1 MATPTLQELLEG
13 LDTAVKNNDA
23 KSAETLMS
31 AISILEKK
39 QAAVPEGGPFERPPG
54 ELQPQP
60 FMGREAREEANLN
73 RNVPP
78 ELIAEFRQAQT
89 GEAPTQTEVESFKKA
104 AGSRSTRDF
113 FNNLVSQGAI
123 DLGSSFNPE
132 QSPTLA
138 GAWEKYKQEMKPSFF
153 GAMARGAEEQVIPA
167 LGGMAGGALAGT
179 LTGALTANPFIGV
192 GGSILGGVAG
202 AKAGA
207 KLQQEIL
214 PPTEEE
220 LAQRQF
226 DEAKMFPNLGRKVGE
241 FIPSLATGK
250 PSASR
255 IAGIAG
261 VGLRTAVDAARKMA
275 IKEGAIGAGAS
286 FVSAAMDGR
295 LPTAKEIA
303 EGAIMGAITRPTDFG
318 TAMMMPRKQRTQLA
332 GRRSAEQTMQEF
344 AGGEKPAELAA
355 TAIEKGIPTSPGAT
369 FFAGEISGN
378 EGLLGLQEAL
388 ATTNAGLRSIRQQT
402 REAVASDL
410 GATLQPQGG
419 AGIEA
424 AQGVIQAQHDKLI
437 RAAEA
442 ARDSAIEKGNREA
455 VSAFNDAL
463 VESRN
468 NFNAAKQG
476 AIAADAALEA
486 SAARLKQAG
495 QQFAQAQKSRSRSD
509 QSITVEQVLL
519 RNAKEEKALH
529 DEAYAKAREETGDLV
544 VDYANTI
551 KALKEVRKKAGE
563 RGSIPEHI
571 SKMIKGLIENPD
583 KNKVN
588 RVEDIDSDYRSISG
602 ELSDTKNIAHRS
614 WLGMVK
620 NSLKA
625 DLETAG
631 NASPLFAKANKLYFE
646 YARKYFDGPAW
657 GVIYGQG
664 NKKTPPSQTID
675 AYTSDLESLIQLK
688 ESIKGDP
695 AAQQAID
702 NWFVDMFSQKVESA
716 PTVKSM
722 ENWAMKGDARDF
734 SRVFPSARA
743 AVDKAQS
750 DIRTA
755 EAGVER
761 AQQEK
766 TLARELAAEAKAE
779 LTEKKVDAKQRETVI
794 EKEKRQQAKE
804 AFRNEQE
811 RIQGMA
817 VNKIL
822 GKDAK
827 MAFTNI
833 FKSDDPVGMTSE
845 IMATLRGNKQAEEG
859 FKNALSS
866 YLNENLRS
874 NSRVETTLNKAEP
887 VKPDEFAALFGKLN
901 DFLTEGLRERAV
913 LEKVYGKDSK
923 EMKALDI
930 IRKQYELL
938 ARPTRTTQ
946 GQSQTALRT
955 AIGSNLSDINKNNS
969 LGALQRI
976 AAGLDEKVGAGARF
990 FTAVSSLL
998 RFASKGDPSKV
1009 ALNILVEAQTNPKL
1023 AAELLRGQ
1031 TPDSIKKLRPY
1042 AKFYGQKQSEK
1053 EEK

>member
-1 MATPTLQELLEG
+1 MPTYRIEINGNKVDVQANSPEELPNIYEKLKDVVPQKQPTQG
-13 LDTAVKNNDA
+13 
-23 KSAETLMS
+23 AES
-31 AISILEKK
+31 
-39 QAAVPEGGPFERPPG
+39 PFEQPPG
-54 ELQPQP
+54 ELKPQQ
-60 FMGREAREEANLN
+60 FMGRQAREEASLN
-73 RNVPP
+73 RGVPP
-78 ELIAEFRQAQT
+78 ELIAELRQAQT
-89 GEAPTQTEVESFKKA
+89 GEAPTQAEVAAFKESAKT
-104 AGSRSTRDF
+104 RSTRDY
-113 FNNLVSQGAI
+113 FNQLVSQGAI
-123 DLGSSFNPE
+123 DLNSSFDPQ

-138 GAWEKYKQEMKPSFF
+138 GAWEKYKQEMEPSFF

-167 LGGMAGGALAGT
+167 LGGMAGAFVGSPLGLAGSI
-179 LTGALTANPFIGV
+179 P
-192 GGSILGGVAG
+192 GSIAG
-202 AKAGA
+202 AVGA
-207 KLQQEIL
+207 AELQQEIF
-214 PPTEEE
+214 PPTEAE
-220 LAQRQF
+220 LAQRRF
-226 DEAKMFPNLGRKVGE
+226 DEAVTGASIGRTIGSFV
-241 FIPSLATGK
+241 PSLATGY
-250 PSASR
+250 PSPSR

-261 VGLRTAVDAARKMA
+261 RGSPAAVTAARKEA
-275 IKEGAIGAGAS
+275 LIEGAANAGAT
-286 FVSAAMDGR
+286 FAATYATQGR
-295 LPTAKEIA
+295 MPTPQEIA

-455 VSAFNDAL
+455 VSALNDAL
-463 VESRN
+463 AESRN

-702 NWFVDMFSQKVESA
+702 NWFVDMFSQKVSSA

-722 ENWAMKGDARDF
+722 EDWAMKGAARDF

-750 DIRTA
+750 DIRTS

-817 VNKIL
+817 ANKIL
-822 GKDAK
+822 GKDAQV
-827 MAFTNI
+827 AVASI
-833 FKSDDPVGMTSE
+833 FESDNAVGTTSE
-845 IMATLRGNKQAEEG
+845 IMAALRGNTQAEEG
-859 FKNALSS
+859 FKNAVSS
-866 YLNENLRS
+866 YLNEKLRS
-874 NSRVETTLNKAEP
+874 KSRVETTLNKAEP
-887 VKPDEFAALFGKLN
+887 VKQDEFAALFGKLN
-901 DFLTEGLRERAV
+901 DFLVDGSRERAV

-955 AIGSNLSDINKNNS
+955 SIGSNLSDINKNNS

>member
-1 MATPTLQELLEG
+1 MPTYRIEINGRKVDVQAGSPEE
-13 LDTAVKNNDA
+13 
-23 KSAETLMS
+23 
-31 AISILEKK
+31 IPSIYEKLK
-39 QAAVPEGGPFERPPG
+39 DVIPTKEAANIPEGGPFERPPG
-54 ELQPQP
+54 ELQPQL

-78 ELIAEFRQAQT
+78 ELIAELRQAQT

-138 GAWEKYKQEMKPSFF
+138 GAWEKYKQEMEPSML
-153 GAMARGAEEQVIPA
+153 GAAARGAAEQIAPA
-167 LGGMAGGALAGT
+167 IGGLAGGALAGT
-179 LTGALTANPFIGV
+179 LTANPIV
-192 GGSILGGVAG
+192 GIAGGVAG

-207 KLQQEIL
+207 ELQQEIF
-214 PPTEEE
+214 PPTKAE
-220 LAQRQF
+220 LAQRRF
-226 DEAKMFPNLGRKVGE
+226 DEARTGTSVARTVGS
-241 FIPSLATGK
+241 FVPSLATGI

-261 VGLRTAVDAARKMA
+261 AGSQAAVAAARSMA
-275 IKEGAIGAGAS
+275 LREGAIGAGAS
-286 FVSAAMDGR
+286 FAAAGMEGR
-295 LPTAKEIA
+295 LPTAREMA
-303 EGAIMGAITRPTDFG
+303 EGAIMGAITRPTALG
-318 TAMMMPRKQRTQLA
+318 TAMMMPRKQRTELA
-332 GRRSAEQTMQEF
+332 GRISAEQTMQEF
-344 AGGEKPAELAA
+344 AGGKAPAELAA
-355 TAIEKGIPTSPGAT
+355 TAIEQGIPTSPRAT

-388 ATTNAGLRSIRQQT
+388 MSTSSGLRNIRQQT

-410 GATLQPQGG
+410 GATLQSQGG

-455 VSAFNDAL
+455 VSALNDAL
-463 VESRN
+463 AESRN

-529 DEAYAKAREETGDLV
+529 DEAYAKARQETGDLV

-551 KALKEVRKKAGE
+551 EALKKVQKQAGE
-563 RGSIPEHI
+563 RGNIPEHI
-571 SKMIKGLIENPD
+571 SKMIEDLIENPD

-602 ELSDTKNIAHRS
+602 ELSDTKNIAYQK

-620 NSLKA
+620 DSLKA

-631 NASPLFAKANKLYFE
+631 NASPLFARANKLYFE

-657 GVIYGQG
+657 GVIYGRG
-664 NKKTPPSQTID
+664 DKKTPPSKTID

-722 ENWAMKGDARDF
+722 ENWAMQGKNREF

-822 GKDAK
+822 GKDAQV
-827 MAFTNI
+827 AVASI
-833 FKSDDPVGMTSE
+833 FESDNAVATTSE
-845 IMATLRGNKQAEEG
+845 IMAALRGNKQAEEG
-859 FKNALSS
+859 FKNAVSS
-866 YLNENLRS
+866 YLNEELRS
-874 NSRVETTLNKAEP
+874 KSRVETTLNKAEP
-887 VKPDEFAALFGKLN
+887 VKQDEFAAIFGKLN
-901 DFLTEGLRERAV
+901 DFLVDGSRERAV

-1009 ALNILVEAQTNPKL
+1009 ALNILVEALTNPKL

-1031 TPDSIKKLRPY
+1031 TPDGIRKLRPY
-1042 AKFYGQKQSEK
+1042 VKFYAQKQSQ
-1053 EEK
+1053 EER

>member
-1 MATPTLQELLEG
+1 MPTYRIEINGNKVDVQANSPEEIPSIYEKLKDVVPQKQPTQG
-13 LDTAVKNNDA
+13 
-23 KSAETLMS
+23 AES
-31 AISILEKK
+31 
-39 QAAVPEGGPFERPPG
+39 PFEQPPG
-54 ELQPQP
+54 ELKSQP
-60 FMGREAREEANLN
+60 FMGRQAREEANLN

-78 ELIAEFRQAQT
+78 ELIAELRQAQT
-89 GEAPTQTEVESFKKA
+89 GEAPTRTEVESFKKA

-138 GAWEKYKQEMKPSFF
+138 GAWEKYKQEMEPSFF

-167 LGGMAGGALAGT
+167 LGGMAGAFVGSPLGLAGSI
-179 LTGALTANPFIGV
+179 P
-192 GGSILGGVAG
+192 GSIAG
-202 AKAGA
+202 AVGA
-207 KLQQEIL
+207 AELQQEIF
-214 PPTEEE
+214 PPTEAE
-220 LAQRQF
+220 LAQRRF
-226 DEAKMFPNLGRKVGE
+226 DEAVTGASIGRTIGSFV
-241 FIPSLATGK
+241 PSLATGY
-250 PSASR
+250 PSPSR

-261 VGLRTAVDAARKMA
+261 RGSPAAVTAARKEA
-275 IKEGAIGAGAS
+275 LIEGAANAGAT
-286 FVSAAMDGR
+286 FAATYATQGR
-295 LPTAKEIA
+295 MPTPQEIA
-303 EGAIMGAITRPTDFG
+303 EGAIMGAITRPTKFG
-318 TAMMMPRKQRTQLA
+318 TAMMMPRKQRTELA

-424 AQGVIQAQHDKLI
+424 AKGVIQAQHDKLI

-455 VSAFNDAL
+455 VSALNDAL
-463 VESRN
+463 AESRN

-571 SKMIKGLIENPD
+571 SKMIEGLIENPD

-702 NWFVDMFSQKVESA
+702 NWFVDMFSQKVSSA

-722 ENWAMKGDARDF
+722 EDWAMKGAARDF

-817 VNKIL
+817 ANKIL
-822 GKDAK
+822 GKDAQV
-827 MAFTNI
+827 AVASI
-833 FKSDDPVGMTSE
+833 FESDNAVGTTSE
-845 IMATLRGNKQAEEG
+845 IMAALRGNKQAEEG
-859 FKNALSS
+859 FKNAVSS
-866 YLNENLRS
+866 YLNEKLRS
-874 NSRVETTLNKAEP
+874 KSRVETTLNKAEP
-887 VKPDEFAALFGKLN
+887 VKQDEFAALFGKLN
-901 DFLTEGLRERAV
+901 DFLVDGSRERAV

-1009 ALNILVEAQTNPKL
+1009 ALNILVEQQTNPKL

>member
-1 MATPTLQELLEG
+1 MPTYRIEINGNKVDVQANSPEE
-13 LDTAVKNNDA
+13 
-23 KSAETLMS
+23 
-31 AISILEKK
+31 IPSIYEKLK
-39 QAAVPEGGPFERPPG
+39 DVIPTKEAANIPEGGPFERPPG

-78 ELIAEFRQAQT
+78 ELIAELRQAQT

-138 GAWEKYKQEMKPSFF
+138 GAWEKYKQEMEPSML
-153 GAMARGAEEQVIPA
+153 GAAARGAAEQIAPA
-167 LGGMAGGALAGT
+167 IGGLAGGALAGT
-179 LTGALTANPFIGV
+179 LTANPIV
-192 GGSILGGVAG
+192 GIAGGVAG

-207 KLQQEIL
+207 ELQQEIF
-214 PPTEEE
+214 PPTEAE
-220 LAQRQF
+220 LAQRRF
-226 DEAKMFPNLGRKVGE
+226 DEARTGTSVARTVGS
-241 FIPSLATGK
+241 FVPSLATGI

-261 VGLRTAVDAARKMA
+261 AGSQAAVAAARSMA
-275 IKEGAIGAGAS
+275 LREGAIGAGAS
-286 FVSAAMDGR
+286 FAAAGMEGR
-295 LPTAKEIA
+295 LPTAQEMA
-303 EGAIMGAITRPTDFG
+303 EGAIMGAITRPTKLG
-318 TAMMMPRKQRTQLA
+318 TAMMMPREQRTELA

-344 AGGEKPAELAA
+344 AGGKAPAELAA
-355 TAIEKGIPTSPGAT
+355 TAIEQGIPTSPRAT

-388 ATTNAGLRSIRQQT
+388 MSTSSGLRNIRQQT

-463 VESRN
+463 AESRN

-529 DEAYAKAREETGDLV
+529 DEAYAKARQETGDLV

-551 KALKEVRKKAGE
+551 EALKKVQKQAGE
-563 RGSIPEHI
+563 RGNIPEHI
-571 SKMIKGLIENPD
+571 SKMIEDLIENPD

-602 ELSDTKNIAHRS
+602 ELSDTKNIAYQK

-620 NSLKA
+620 DSLKA

-631 NASPLFAKANKLYFE
+631 NASPLFARANKLYFE

-657 GVIYGQG
+657 GVIYGRG
-664 NKKTPPSQTID
+664 DKKTPPSKTID

-722 ENWAMKGDARDF
+722 ENWAMQGKNREF

-779 LTEKKVDAKQRETVI
+779 LATKEVGAKQRETVVER
-794 EKEKRQQAKE
+794 EKIQQAKE

-811 RIQGMA
+811 RVQGMA

-822 GKDAK
+822 GKDAQV
-827 MAFTNI
+827 AVASI
-833 FKSDDPVGMTSE
+833 FESDNAVATTSE
-845 IMATLRGNKQAEEG
+845 IMAALRGNKQAEEG
-859 FKNALSS
+859 FKNAVSS
-866 YLNENLRS
+866 YLNEKLRS
-874 NSRVETTLNKAEP
+874 KSRVETTLNKAEP
-887 VKPDEFAALFGKLN
+887 VKQDEFAALFGKLN
-901 DFLTEGLRERAV
+901 DFLVDGSRERAV

-1031 TPDSIKKLRPY
+1031 TPDGIRKLRPY
-1042 AKFYGQKQSEK
+1042 VKFYAQKQSQ
-1053 EEK
+1053 EER

>member
-39 QAAVPEGGPFERPPG
+39 QAAVPEGSPIEQPSEELKSMPFLG
-54 ELQPQP
+54 NQ
-60 FMGREAREEANLN
+60 ARAEANLN

-78 ELIAEFRQAQT
+78 ELIAELRQAQT
-89 GEAPTQTEVESFKKA
+89 GEAPTKTEVESFKKA

-138 GAWEKYKQEMKPSFF
+138 GAWEKYKQEMEPSML
-153 GAMARGAEEQVIPA
+153 GAAARGAAEQIAPA
-167 LGGMAGGALAGT
+167 IGGLAGGALAGT
-179 LTGALTANPFIGV
+179 LTANPIV
-192 GGSILGGVAG
+192 GIAGGVAG

-207 KLQQEIL
+207 ELQQEIFPL
-214 PPTEEE
+214 NEAE

-226 DEAKMFPNLGRKVGE
+226 DEARTGTSVARTVGS
-241 FIPSLATGK
+241 FVPSLATGV

-261 VGLRTAVDAARKMA
+261 AGSQAAVAAARSMA
-275 IKEGAIGAGAS
+275 LREGAIGAGAS
-286 FVSAAMDGR
+286 FAAAGMEGR
-295 LPTAKEIA
+295 LPTAQEMA
-303 EGAIMGAITRPTDFG
+303 EGAIMGAITRPTKLG
-318 TAMMMPRKQRTQLA
+318 TAMMMPRKQRTELA

-455 VSAFNDAL
+455 VSALNDAL
-463 VESRN
+463 AESRN

-529 DEAYAKAREETGDLV
+529 DEAYAKARQETGDLV

-551 KALKEVRKKAGE
+551 EALKKVQKQAGE
-563 RGSIPEHI
+563 RGNIPEHI
-571 SKMIKGLIENPD
+571 SKMIEDLIENPD

-602 ELSDTKNIAHRS
+602 ELSDTKNIAYQK

-620 NSLKA
+620 DSLKA

-631 NASPLFAKANKLYFE
+631 NASPLFARANKLYFE

-657 GVIYGQG
+657 GVIYGRG
-664 NKKTPPSQTID
+664 DKKTPPSKTID

-804 AFRNEQE
+804 VFRNEQE

-827 MAFTNI
+827 MALTSI

-901 DFLTEGLRERAV
+901 DFLIEGLRERAV

>member
-1 MATPTLQELLEG
+1 MPTYRIQING
-13 LDTAVKNNDA
+13 RKVDV
-23 KSAETLMS
+23 
-31 AISILEKK
+31 
-39 QAAVPEGGPFERPPG
+39 QAGSPEEIPDIYNKLKDVIPTKEAANIPEGGPFERPLG

-78 ELIAEFRQAQT
+78 ELIAELRQAQT

-138 GAWEKYKQEMKPSFF
+138 GAWEKYKQEMEPSML
-153 GAMARGAEEQVIPA
+153 GAAARGAAEQIAPA
-167 LGGMAGGALAGT
+167 IGGLAGGALAGT
-179 LTGALTANPFIGV
+179 LTANPIV
-192 GGSILGGVAG
+192 GIAGGVAG

-207 KLQQEIL
+207 ELQQEIF
-214 PPTEEE
+214 PPTQAE
-220 LAQRQF
+220 LAQRRF
-226 DEAKMFPNLGRKVGE
+226 DEARTGASIGRTIGS
-241 FIPSLATGK
+241 FAPSVATGV

-261 VGLRTAVDAARKMA
+261 VGSQAAVAAARSMA
-275 IKEGAIGAGAS
+275 VREGAIGAGAS
-286 FVSAAMDGR
+286 FAAAGMEGR
-295 LPTAKEIA
+295 LPTAREIA

-318 TAMMMPRKQRTQLA
+318 TAMMMPRKQRTELA
-332 GRRSAEQTMQEF
+332 GRRSAEQTVQEF

-355 TAIEKGIPTSPGAT
+355 TAIEQGIPTSPRAT

-388 ATTNAGLRSIRQQT
+388 MSTSSGLRNIRQQT

-455 VSAFNDAL
+455 ISAFNDAL
-463 VESRN
+463 AESRN
-468 NFNAAKQG
+468 NLKAAQQG

-495 QQFAQAQKSRSRSD
+495 QQFAQAQRGRSRSD
-509 QSITVEQVLL
+509 SSITVEEVLL

-529 DEAYAKAREETGDLV
+529 DEAYAKAREEAGDLV
-544 VDYANTI
+544 VDYTNTI
-551 KALKEVRKKAGE
+551 EALKRVQKEAGK
-563 RGSIPEHI
+563 RGQIPDYL
-571 SKMIKGLIENPD
+571 SKMIRDLIRKPD
-583 KNKVN
+583 KKRVN
-588 RVEDIDSDYRSISG
+588 RVEDIDSDYRNISG
-602 ELSDTKNIAHRS
+602 ELSDTDNRTYQR

-620 NSLKA
+620 DSLKA

-631 NASPLFAKANKLYFE
+631 NASPLFARANRLFFD
-646 YARKYFDGPAW
+646 YARKYIDGPAS
-657 GVIYGQG
+657 GVVTSAA
-664 NKKTPPSQTID
+664 NKKTSASKTID
-675 AYTSDLESLIQLK
+675 AYTSDLESLMQLK
-688 ESIKGDP
+688 ESVKGDP

-702 NWFVDMFSQKVESA
+702 NWFVDKFSEEVGSA

-722 ENWAMKGDARDF
+722 ENWAMQGKNREF

-750 DIRTA
+750 AIRTA

-766 TLARELAAEAKAE
+766 TLARELATEAKAE
-779 LTEKKVDAKQRETVI
+779 LAAKEVGAKQRETVI

-827 MAFTNI
+827 MALTNI

-866 YLNENLRS
+866 YLNEELRS

-887 VKPDEFAALFGKLN
+887 VKPDEFAALFGNLN
-901 DFLTEGLRERAV
+901 NFLIEGLRERAV
-913 LEKVYGKDSK
+913 LEKVYGKNSK

-955 AIGSNLSDINKNNS
+955 SIGSNLSDINKNNS

>member
-1 MATPTLQELLEG
+1 MPTYSVKLNGVEVEIDASSIEEIVNNQE
-13 LDTAVKNNDA
+13 DIK
-23 KSAETLMS
+23 K
-31 AISILEKK
+31 AILSMGGANI
-39 QAAVPEGGPFERPPG
+39 PEGGPFERPPG

-104 AGSRSTRDF
+104 AGSRSTREF

-138 GAWEKYKQEMKPSFF
+138 GAWEKYKQEMEPSML
-153 GAMARGAEEQVIPA
+153 GAAARGAAEQIAPA
-167 LGGMAGGALAGT
+167 IGGLAGGALAGT
-179 LTGALTANPFIGV
+179 LTANPIV
-192 GGSILGGVAG
+192 GIAGGVAG

-207 KLQQEIL
+207 ELQQEIF
-214 PPTEEE
+214 PPTEAE
-220 LAQRQF
+220 LAQRRF
-226 DEAKMFPNLGRKVGE
+226 DEARTGTSVARTVGS
-241 FIPSLATGK
+241 FVPSLATGV

-261 VGLRTAVDAARKMA
+261 AGSQAAVAAARNMA
-275 IKEGAIGAGAS
+275 LREGAIGAGAS
-286 FVSAAMDGR
+286 FAAAGMEGR
-295 LPTAKEIA
+295 LPTAREMA
-303 EGAIMGAITRPTDFG
+303 EGAIMGAITRPTALG
-318 TAMMMPRKQRTQLA
+318 TAMMMPRKQRTELA

-344 AGGEKPAELAA
+344 AGGEKPAKLAA
-355 TAIEKGIPTSPGAT
+355 TAIEQGIPTSPGAT

-388 ATTNAGLRSIRQQT
+388 MSTSPGSGLRSIRQQT

-455 VSAFNDAL
+455 VSAFNDAI

-495 QQFAQAQKSRSRSD
+495 QQFAQAQRGRSQSD
-509 QSITVEQVLL
+509 SSITVEQVLL
-519 RNAKEEKALH
+519 RNAREEKVLH

-551 KALKEVRKKAGE
+551 EALKEVRKQAGE
-563 RGSIPEHI
+563 RGDIPKHI
-571 SKMIKGLIENPD
+571 SKMIKGLIEKPR

-602 ELSDTKNIAHRS
+602 ELSDTKNIAHRT

-620 NSLKA
+620 KSLKA

-631 NASPLFAKANKLYFE
+631 NASPLFARANKLYFE
-646 YARKYFDGPAW
+646 YARKYLDGPAW
-657 GVIYGQG
+657 GVIYGHDD
-664 NKKTPPSQTID
+664 KKTPPSKTID

-702 NWFVDMFSQKVESA
+702 NWFVDEFSQQVNSA

-722 ENWAMKGDARDF
+722 EDWAMKGAARDF

-761 AQQEK
+761 AQQDK

-779 LTEKKVDAKQRETVI
+779 LAAKEVGAKQRETVI
-794 EKEKRQQAKE
+794 EREKRQQAKE
-804 AFRNEQE
+804 VFRNEQE

-827 MAFTNI
+827 MALTSI

-901 DFLTEGLRERAV
+901 DFLIEGLRERAV

-955 AIGSNLSDINKNNS
+955 SIGSNLSDINKNNS

>member
-153 GAMARGAEEQVIPA
+153 GAMARGAAEQIAPA
-167 LGGMAGGALAGT
+167 IGGLAGGALAGT
-179 LTGALTANPFIGV
+179 LTANPIV
-192 GGSILGGVAG
+192 GIAGGVAG

-207 KLQQEIL
+207 ELQQEIL

-220 LAQRQF
+220 LAQRKF
-226 DEAKMFPNLGRKVGE
+226 DEARTGTSVARTIGSFA
-241 FIPSLATGK
+241 PSLATGV

-261 VGLRTAVDAARKMA
+261 AGSQAAVAAARSMA
-275 IKEGAIGAGAS
+275 LREGAIGAGAS
-286 FVSAAMDGR
+286 FAAAGMEGR
-295 LPTAKEIA
+295 LPTAREIA

-318 TAMMMPRKQRTQLA
+318 TAMMMPRKQRTELA

-388 ATTNAGLRSIRQQT
+388 ATTNAGLRNIRQQT

-455 VSAFNDAL
+455 ISAFNDAL
-463 VESRN
+463 SESRN
-468 NFNAAKQG
+468 NLKAAQQG

-486 SAARLKQAG
+486 SAARLTQAG
-495 QQFAQAQKSRSRSD
+495 QQFAQAQRGRSRSD
-509 QSITVEQVLL
+509 SSKTVEEVLL

-529 DEAYAKAREETGDLV
+529 DEAYAKAREEAGDLV
-544 VDYANTI
+544 VDYTNTI
-551 KALKEVRKKAGE
+551 DALKRVQKEAGK
-563 RGSIPEHI
+563 RGQIPDYL
-571 SKMIKGLIENPD
+571 SKMIRDLIRKPD
-583 KNKVN
+583 KNRVN
-588 RVEDIDSDYRSISG
+588 RVEDIDSDYRNISG
-602 ELSDTKNIAHRS
+602 ELSDTDNRTYQR

-620 NSLKA
+620 DSLKA

-631 NASPLFAKANKLYFE
+631 NASPLFARANRLFFD
-646 YARKYFDGPAW
+646 YARKYIDGPAS
-657 GVIYGQG
+657 GVVTSAA
-664 NKKTPPSQTID
+664 NKKTSASKTID
-675 AYTSDLESLIQLK
+675 AYTSDLESLMQLK
-688 ESIKGDP
+688 ESVKGDP

-702 NWFVDMFSQKVESA
+702 NWFVDKFSEEVGSA

-722 ENWAMKGDARDF
+722 ENWAMQGKNREF

-779 LTEKKVDAKQRETVI
+779 LAAKEVGAKQRETVI
-794 EKEKRQQAKE
+794 EREKRQQAKE

-822 GKDAK
+822 GKDAQV
-827 MAFTNI
+827 AVASI
-833 FKSDDPVGMTSE
+833 FESDNAVGTTSE
-845 IMATLRGNKQAEEG
+845 IMAALRGNKQAEEG
-859 FKNALSS
+859 FKNAVSS
-866 YLNENLRS
+866 YLNEKLRS

-887 VKPDEFAALFGKLN
+887 VKQDEFAALFGKLN
-901 DFLTEGLRERAV
+901 DFLVDGSRERAV

-955 AIGSNLSDINKNNS
+955 SIGSNLSDINKNNS

>member
-1 MATPTLQELLEG
+1 MPTYRIEING
-13 LDTAVKNNDA
+13 RKVDV
-23 KSAETLMS
+23 
-31 AISILEKK
+31 
-39 QAAVPEGGPFERPPG
+39 QAGSPEEIPDIYNKLKDVIPTKEAANIPEGGPFERPPG
-54 ELQPQP
+54 ELQPQS

-138 GAWEKYKQEMKPSFF
+138 GAWEKYKQEMEPSML
-153 GAMARGAEEQVIPA
+153 GAAARGAAEQIAPA
-167 LGGMAGGALAGT
+167 IGGLAGGALAGT
-179 LTGALTANPFIGV
+179 LTANPIV
-192 GGSILGGVAG
+192 GIAGGVAG

-207 KLQQEIL
+207 ELQQEIF
-214 PPTEEE
+214 PPTEAE
-220 LAQRQF
+220 LAQRRF
-226 DEAKMFPNLGRKVGE
+226 DEARTGTSVARTVGS
-241 FIPSLATGK
+241 FVPSLATGV

-261 VGLRTAVDAARKMA
+261 AGSQAAVAAARNMA
-275 IKEGAIGAGAS
+275 LREGAIGAGAS
-286 FVSAAMDGR
+286 FAAAGMEGR
-295 LPTAKEIA
+295 LPTAREMA
-303 EGAIMGAITRPTDFG
+303 EGAIMGAITRPTKFG
-318 TAMMMPRKQRTQLA
+318 TAMMMPRKQRTELA

-355 TAIEKGIPTSPGAT
+355 TAIEQGIPTSPGAT
-369 FFAGEISGN
+369 FFSGEISGN

-455 VSAFNDAL
+455 VSAFNDAI

-495 QQFAQAQKSRSRSD
+495 QQFAQAQRGRSQSD
-509 QSITVEQVLL
+509 SSITVEQVLL
-519 RNAKEEKALH
+519 RNAKEQKVLH

-551 KALKEVRKKAGE
+551 EALKEVRKQAGE
-563 RGSIPEHI
+563 RGNIPEHI
-571 SKMIKGLIENPD
+571 SKMIKDLIENPD

-602 ELSDTKNIAHRS
+602 ELSDTKNIAYQK

-620 NSLKA
+620 DSLKA

-631 NASPLFAKANKLYFE
+631 NASPLFARANKLYFE

-657 GVIYGQG
+657 GVIYGRG
-664 NKKTPPSQTID
+664 KKKTPPSETID

-702 NWFVDMFSQKVESA
+702 NWFVDEFSQQVNSA

-722 ENWAMKGDARDF
+722 EDWAMKKAARNF

-750 DIRTA
+750 AIRTA

-779 LTEKKVDAKQRETVI
+779 RDAKEVGAKQRETVI
-794 EKEKRQQAKE
+794 EREKRQQAKE

-827 MAFTNI
+827 MALTSI

-845 IMATLRGNKQAEEG
+845 IMAALRGNKQAEEG

-874 NSRVETTLNKAEP
+874 NSRIETTLNKAEP

-901 DFLTEGLRERAV
+901 DFLIEGLRERAV

-976 AAGLDEKVGAGARF
+976 AAGLDEKVGAGARL

>member
-39 QAAVPEGGPFERPPG
+39 QAAVPEGGPFEQPSE
-54 ELQPQP
+54 ELKPLP
-60 FMGREAREEANLN
+60 FMGNQARAEANLN

-138 GAWEKYKQEMKPSFF
+138 GAWEKYKQEMEPSML
-153 GAMARGAEEQVIPA
+153 GAAARGAAEQIAPA
-167 LGGMAGGALAGT
+167 IGGLAGGALAGT
-179 LTGALTANPFIGV
+179 FTANPIV
-192 GGSILGGVAG
+192 GIAGGVAG

-207 KLQQEIL
+207 ELQQEIF
-214 PPTEEE
+214 PPTEAE
-220 LAQRQF
+220 LAQRRF
-226 DEAKMFPNLGRKVGE
+226 DEARTGTSVARTVGS
-241 FIPSLATGK
+241 FVPSLATGV

-261 VGLRTAVDAARKMA
+261 AGSQAAVAAARSMA
-275 IKEGAIGAGAS
+275 LREGAIGAGAS
-286 FVSAAMDGR
+286 FAAAGMEGR
-295 LPTAKEIA
+295 LPTAREIA
-303 EGAIMGAITRPTDFG
+303 EGAIMGAITRPTALG
-318 TAMMMPRKQRTQLA
+318 TAMMMPREQRTQLA
-332 GRRSAEQTMQEF
+332 GRRSAGQTMQEF

-355 TAIEKGIPTSPGAT
+355 TAIEQGIPTSPGAT
-369 FFAGEISGN
+369 FFSGEISGN

-388 ATTNAGLRSIRQQT
+388 ATTNAGLRNIRQQT

-455 VSAFNDAL
+455 ISAFNDAL
-463 VESRN
+463 AESRN
-468 NFNAAKQG
+468 NLKAAQQG

-486 SAARLKQAG
+486 SAARLTQAG
-495 QQFAQAQKSRSRSD
+495 QQFAQAQRGRSRSD
-509 QSITVEQVLL
+509 SSKTVEEVLL

-529 DEAYAKAREETGDLV
+529 DEAYAKAREEAGDLV
-544 VDYANTI
+544 VDYTNTI
-551 KALKEVRKKAGE
+551 DALKRVQKEAGK
-563 RGSIPEHI
+563 RGQIPDYL
-571 SKMIKGLIENPD
+571 SKMIRDLIRKPD
-583 KNKVN
+583 KNRVN
-588 RVEDIDSDYRSISG
+588 RVEDIDSDYRNISG
-602 ELSDTKNIAHRS
+602 ELSDTDNRTYQR

-620 NSLKA
+620 DSLKA

-631 NASPLFAKANKLYFE
+631 NASPLFARANRLFFD
-646 YARKYFDGPAW
+646 YARKYIDGPAS
-657 GVIYGQG
+657 GVVTSAA
-664 NKKTPPSQTID
+664 NKKTSASKTID
-675 AYTSDLESLIQLK
+675 AYTSDLESLMQLK
-688 ESIKGDP
+688 ESVKGDP

-702 NWFVDMFSQKVESA
+702 NWFVDKFSEEVGSA

-722 ENWAMKGDARDF
+722 ENWAMQGKNREF

-750 DIRTA
+750 AIRTA

-766 TLARELAAEAKAE
+766 TLARELATEAKAE
-779 LTEKKVDAKQRETVI
+779 LAAKEVGAKQRETVI

-817 VNKIL
+817 ANKIL

-827 MAFTNI
+827 MALTSI

-845 IMATLRGNKQAEEG
+845 IMAALRGNKQAEEG

-901 DFLTEGLRERAV
+901 DFLIEGLRERAV

>member
-1 MATPTLQELLEG
+1 MPTYRIEINGNKVDVQANSPEEIPSIYEKLKDVVPQKQPTQG
-13 LDTAVKNNDA
+13 
-23 KSAETLMS
+23 AES
-31 AISILEKK
+31 
-39 QAAVPEGGPFERPPG
+39 PFEQPPG
-54 ELQPQP
+54 ELKPQP
-60 FMGREAREEANLN
+60 FMGRQAREEASLN
-73 RNVPP
+73 RGVPP
-78 ELIAEFRQAQT
+78 ELIAELRQAQT
-89 GEAPTQTEVESFKKA
+89 GEAPTQAEVAAFKESAKT
-104 AGSRSTRDF
+104 RSTRDY
-113 FNNLVSQGAI
+113 FNQLVSQGAI
-123 DLGSSFNPE
+123 DLNSSFDPQ

-138 GAWEKYKQEMKPSFF
+138 GAWEKYKQEMEPSFF

-167 LGGMAGGALAGT
+167 LGGMAGAFVGSPLGLAGSI
-179 LTGALTANPFIGV
+179 P
-192 GGSILGGVAG
+192 GSIAG
-202 AKAGA
+202 AVGA
-207 KLQQEIL
+207 AELQQEIF
-214 PPTEEE
+214 PPTEAE
-220 LAQRQF
+220 LAQRRF
-226 DEAKMFPNLGRKVGE
+226 DEAVTGASIGRTIGSFV
-241 FIPSLATGK
+241 PSLATGY
-250 PSASR
+250 PSPSR

-261 VGLRTAVDAARKMA
+261 RGSPAAVTAARKEA
-275 IKEGAIGAGAS
+275 LIEGAANAGAT
-286 FVSAAMDGR
+286 FAATYATQGR
-295 LPTAKEIA
+295 MPTPQEIA
-303 EGAIMGAITRPTDFG
+303 EGAIMGAITRPTKFG
-318 TAMMMPRKQRTQLA
+318 TAMMMPRKQRTELA

-455 VSAFNDAL
+455 VSALNDAL
-463 VESRN
+463 AESRN

-529 DEAYAKAREETGDLV
+529 DEAYAKARQETGDLV

-551 KALKEVRKKAGE
+551 EALKKVQKQAGE
-563 RGSIPEHI
+563 RGNIPEHI
-571 SKMIKGLIENPD
+571 SKMIEDLIENPD

-602 ELSDTKNIAHRS
+602 ELSDTKNIAYQK

-620 NSLKA
+620 DSLKA

-631 NASPLFAKANKLYFE
+631 NASPLFARANKLYFE

-657 GVIYGQG
+657 GVIYGRG
-664 NKKTPPSQTID
+664 DKKTPPSKTID

-722 ENWAMKGDARDF
+722 EDWAMKGDARDF

-750 DIRTA
+750 AIRTA

-779 LTEKKVDAKQRETVI
+779 LTAKEVGAKQRETVI
-794 EKEKRQQAKE
+794 EREKRQQAQE

-817 VNKIL
+817 ANKIL
-822 GKDAK
+822 GKDAQV
-827 MAFTNI
+827 AVASVFE
-833 FKSDDPVGMTSE
+833 SDNAVATTSE
-845 IMATLRGNKQAEEG
+845 IMAALRGNKQAEEG
-859 FKNALSS
+859 FKNAVSS
-866 YLNENLRS
+866 YLNEKLRS
-874 NSRVETTLNKAEP
+874 KSRVETTLNKAEP
-887 VKPDEFAALFGKLN
+887 VKQDEFAALFGKLN
-901 DFLTEGLRERAV
+901 DFLVDGSRERAV

>member
-1 MATPTLQELLEG
+1 MPTYRIEINGNKVDVQANSPEEIPSIYEKLKDVVPQKQPTQG
-13 LDTAVKNNDA
+13 
-23 KSAETLMS
+23 AES
-31 AISILEKK
+31 
-39 QAAVPEGGPFERPPG
+39 PFEQPPG
-54 ELQPQP
+54 ELKPQP
-60 FMGREAREEANLN
+60 FMGRQAREEASLN
-73 RNVPP
+73 RGVPP
-78 ELIAEFRQAQT
+78 ELIAELRQAQT
-89 GEAPTQTEVESFKKA
+89 GEAPTQAEVAAFKESAKT
-104 AGSRSTRDF
+104 RSTRDY
-113 FNNLVSQGAI
+113 FNQLVSQGAI
-123 DLGSSFNPE
+123 DLNSSFDPQ

-138 GAWEKYKQEMKPSFF
+138 GAWEKYKQEMEPSFF

-167 LGGMAGGALAGT
+167 LGGMAGAFVGSPLGLAGSI
-179 LTGALTANPFIGV
+179 P
-192 GGSILGGVAG
+192 GSIAG
-202 AKAGA
+202 AVGA
-207 KLQQEIL
+207 AELQQEIF
-214 PPTEEE
+214 PPTEAE
-220 LAQRQF
+220 LAQRRF
-226 DEAKMFPNLGRKVGE
+226 DEAVTGASIGRTIGSFV
-241 FIPSLATGK
+241 PSLATGY
-250 PSASR
+250 PSPSR

-261 VGLRTAVDAARKMA
+261 RGSPAAVTAARKEA
-275 IKEGAIGAGAS
+275 LIEGAANAGAT
-286 FVSAAMDGR
+286 FAATYATQGR
-295 LPTAKEIA
+295 MPTPQEIA
-303 EGAIMGAITRPTDFG
+303 EGAIMGAITRPTKFG
-318 TAMMMPRKQRTQLA
+318 TAMMMPRKQRTELA

-455 VSAFNDAL
+455 VSALNDAL
-463 VESRN
+463 AESRN

-702 NWFVDMFSQKVESA
+702 NWFVDMFSQKVSSA

-722 ENWAMKGDARDF
+722 EDWAMKGAARDF

-750 DIRTA
+750 DIRTT

-827 MAFTNI
+827 MALTSI

-887 VKPDEFAALFGKLN
+887 VKPDEFAAIFGKLN

-955 AIGSNLSDINKNNS
+955 SIGSNLSDINKNNS

>member
-39 QAAVPEGGPFERPPG
+39 QAAVPEGSPIEQPSEELKPLPFFG
-54 ELQPQP
+54 NA
-60 FMGREAREEANLN
+60 ARAEANLN

-78 ELIAEFRQAQT
+78 ELIAELRQAQT

-138 GAWEKYKQEMKPSFF
+138 GAWEKYKQEMEPSML
-153 GAMARGAEEQVIPA
+153 GAAARGAAEQIAPA
-167 LGGMAGGALAGT
+167 IGGLAGGALAGT
-179 LTGALTANPFIGV
+179 LTANPIV
-192 GGSILGGVAG
+192 GIAGGVAG

-207 KLQQEIL
+207 ELQQEIF
-214 PPTEEE
+214 PPTEAE

-226 DEAKMFPNLGRKVGE
+226 DEARTGTSVARTVGS
-241 FIPSLATGK
+241 FVPSLATGV

-261 VGLRTAVDAARKMA
+261 AGSQAAVAAARNMA
-275 IKEGAIGAGAS
+275 LREGAIGAGAS
-286 FVSAAMDGR
+286 FAAAGMEGR
-295 LPTAKEIA
+295 LPTAREMA
-303 EGAIMGAITRPTDFG
+303 EGAIMGAITRPTALG
-318 TAMMMPRKQRTQLA
+318 TAMMMPRKQRTELA

-344 AGGEKPAELAA
+344 AGGKAPAELAA
-355 TAIEKGIPTSPGAT
+355 TAIEQGIPTSPGAT

-388 ATTNAGLRSIRQQT
+388 ATTNAGLRNIRQQT

-455 VSAFNDAL
+455 ISAFNDAL
-463 VESRN
+463 AESRN

-486 SAARLKQAG
+486 SAARLTQAG
-495 QQFAQAQKSRSRSD
+495 QQFAQAQRSRSRSD
-509 QSITVEQVLL
+509 SSKTVEEVLL

-529 DEAYAKAREETGDLV
+529 DEAYAKAREEAGDLV
-544 VDYANTI
+544 VDYTNTI
-551 KALKEVRKKAGE
+551 DALKRVQKEAGK
-563 RGSIPEHI
+563 RGQIPDYL
-571 SKMIKGLIENPD
+571 SKMIRDLIRKPE
-583 KNKVN
+583 KNRVN
-588 RVEDIDSDYRSISG
+588 RVEDIDSDYRNISG
-602 ELSDTKNIAHRS
+602 ELSDTDNRTYQR

-620 NSLKA
+620 DSLKA

-631 NASPLFAKANKLYFE
+631 NASPLFARANRLFFD
-646 YARKYFDGPAW
+646 YARKYIDGPAS
-657 GVIYGQG
+657 GVVTSAA
-664 NKKTPPSQTID
+664 NKKTSASKTID
-675 AYTSDLESLIQLK
+675 AYTSDLESLMQLK
-688 ESIKGDP
+688 ESVKGDP

-702 NWFVDMFSQKVESA
+702 NWFVDKFSEEVGSA

-722 ENWAMKGDARDF
+722 ENWAMQGKNREF

-755 EAGVER
+755 EVGVER

-766 TLARELAAEAKAE
+766 TLARELAAETKAE
-779 LTEKKVDAKQRETVI
+779 LAAKEVGAKQRETVI
-794 EKEKRQQAKE
+794 EREKRQQAKE

-827 MAFTNI
+827 MALTSI

-901 DFLTEGLRERAV
+901 DFLIEGLRERAV

>member
-54 ELQPQP
+54 ELQTQP
-60 FMGREAREEANLN
+60 FFGNQAREEANLN

-78 ELIAEFRQAQT
+78 ELIAELRQAQT
-89 GEAPTQTEVESFKKA
+89 GEAPTRTEVESFKKA

-138 GAWEKYKQEMKPSFF
+138 GAWEKYKQEMEPSFF

-167 LGGMAGGALAGT
+167 LGGMAGAFVGSPLGLAGSI
-179 LTGALTANPFIGV
+179 P
-192 GGSILGGVAG
+192 GSIAG
-202 AKAGA
+202 AVGAA

-220 LAQRQF
+220 LAQRRF
-226 DEAKMFPNLGRKVGE
+226 DEARTGASIGRTIGSFV
-241 FIPSLATGK
+241 PSLATGY
-250 PSASR
+250 PSPSR

-261 VGLRTAVDAARKMA
+261 RGSPAAVAAARKEA
-275 IKEGAIGAGAS
+275 LIEGAANAGAT
-286 FVSAAMDGR
+286 FAATYATQGR
-295 LPTAKEIA
+295 MPTPQEIA
-303 EGAIMGAITRPTDFG
+303 EGAIMGAITRPTKFG
-318 TAMMMPRKQRTQLA
+318 TAMMMPRKQRTELA

-355 TAIEKGIPTSPGAT
+355 TAIEQGIPTSPGAR

-388 ATTNAGLRSIRQQT
+388 MSTSSGLRNIRQQT

-495 QQFAQAQKSRSRSD
+495 EQFAQAQRGRSRSD
-509 QSITVEQVLL
+509 SSITVEQVLL
-519 RNAKEEKALH
+519 RNAKEEKVLH
-529 DEAYAKAREETGDLV
+529 DEAYAKAREEAGDLV
-544 VDYANTI
+544 VDYTNTI
-551 KALKEVRKKAGE
+551 EALKRVQKEAGK
-563 RGSIPEHI
+563 RGQIPDYL
-571 SKMIKGLIENPD
+571 SKMIRDLIRKPD
-583 KNKVN
+583 KNRVN
-588 RVEDIDSDYRSISG
+588 RVEDIDSDYRNISG
-602 ELSDTKNIAHRS
+602 ELSDTDNRTYQR

-620 NSLKA
+620 DSLKA

-631 NASPLFAKANKLYFE
+631 NASPLFARANRLFFD
-646 YARKYFDGPAW
+646 YARKYIDGPAS
-657 GVIYGQG
+657 GVVTSAA
-664 NKKTPPSQTID
+664 NKKTSASKTID
-675 AYTSDLESLIQLK
+675 AYTSDLESLMQLK
-688 ESIKGDP
+688 ESVKGDP

-702 NWFVDMFSQKVESA
+702 NWFVDKFSEEVGSA

-722 ENWAMKGDARDF
+722 ENWAMQGKNREF

-750 DIRTA
+750 AIRTA

-766 TLARELAAEAKAE
+766 TLARELATEAKAE
-779 LTEKKVDAKQRETVI
+779 FAEKEVGAKQRETVI
-794 EKEKRQQAKE
+794 EREKRQQAQE

-817 VNKIL
+817 ANKIL
-822 GKDAK
+822 GKDAQV
-827 MAFTNI
+827 AVASI
-833 FKSDDPVGMTSE
+833 FESDNAVATTSE
-845 IMATLRGNKQAEEG
+845 IMAALRGNKQAEEG
-859 FKNALSS
+859 FKNAVSS
-866 YLNENLRS
+866 YLNEKLRS
-874 NSRVETTLNKAEP
+874 KSRVETTLNKAEP
-887 VKPDEFAALFGKLN
+887 VKQDEFAALFGKLN
-901 DFLTEGLRERAV
+901 DFLVDGSRERAV

>member
-1 MATPTLQELLEG
+1 MPTYRIEING
-13 LDTAVKNNDA
+13 RKVDV
-23 KSAETLMS
+23 
-31 AISILEKK
+31 
-39 QAAVPEGGPFERPPG
+39 QAGSPEEIPDIYNKLKDVIPTKEAANIPEGGPFERPPG

-60 FMGREAREEANLN
+60 FMGNQARAEANLN

-78 ELIAEFRQAQT
+78 ELIAELRQAQT

-138 GAWEKYKQEMKPSFF
+138 GAWEKYKQEMEPSML
-153 GAMARGAEEQVIPA
+153 GAAARGAAEQIAPA
-167 LGGMAGGALAGT
+167 IGGLAGGALAGT
-179 LTGALTANPFIGV
+179 LTANPIV
-192 GGSILGGVAG
+192 GIAGGVAG

-207 KLQQEIL
+207 ELQQEIF
-214 PPTEEE
+214 PPTEAE
-220 LAQRQF
+220 LAQRRF
-226 DEAKMFPNLGRKVGE
+226 DEARTGTSVARTVGS
-241 FIPSLATGK
+241 FVPSLATGV

-261 VGLRTAVDAARKMA
+261 AGSQAAVAAARSMA
-275 IKEGAIGAGAS
+275 LREGAIGAGAS
-286 FVSAAMDGR
+286 FAAAGMEGR
-295 LPTAKEIA
+295 LPTAREIA

-318 TAMMMPRKQRTQLA
+318 TAMMMPRKQRTELA

-344 AGGEKPAELAA
+344 AGGKAPAEMAA
-355 TAIEKGIPTSPGAT
+355 TAIEQGIPTSPGAT
-369 FFAGEISGN
+369 FFSGEISGN

-388 ATTNAGLRSIRQQT
+388 ATTNAGLRNIRQQT

-455 VSAFNDAL
+455 ISAFNDAL

-468 NFNAAKQG
+468 NFNAAQQG

-495 QQFAQAQKSRSRSD
+495 QQFAQAQRGRSRSD
-509 QSITVEQVLL
+509 SSKTVEEVLL

-529 DEAYAKAREETGDLV
+529 DEAYAKAREEAGDLV
-544 VDYANTI
+544 VDYTNTI
-551 KALKEVRKKAGE
+551 DALKRVQKEAGK
-563 RGSIPEHI
+563 RGQIPDYL
-571 SKMIKGLIENPD
+571 SKMIRDLIRKPD
-583 KNKVN
+583 KNRVN
-588 RVEDIDSDYRSISG
+588 RVEDIDSDYRNISG
-602 ELSDTKNIAHRS
+602 ELSDTDNRTYQR

-620 NSLKA
+620 DSLKA

-631 NASPLFAKANKLYFE
+631 NASPLFARANRLFFD
-646 YARKYFDGPAW
+646 YARKYIDGPAS
-657 GVIYGQG
+657 GVVTSAA
-664 NKKTPPSQTID
+664 NKKTSASKTID
-675 AYTSDLESLIQLK
+675 AYTSDLESLMQLK
-688 ESIKGDP
+688 ESVKGDP

-702 NWFVDMFSQKVESA
+702 NWFVDKFSEEVGSA

-722 ENWAMKGDARDF
+722 ENWAMQGKNREF

-750 DIRTA
+750 AIRTS

-779 LTEKKVDAKQRETVI
+779 LAAKEVGAKQRETVI
-794 EKEKRQQAKE
+794 EREKRQQAKE
-804 AFRNEQE
+804 AFKNEQE

-822 GKDAK
+822 GKDAQV
-827 MAFTNI
+827 AVASI
-833 FKSDDPVGMTSE
+833 FESDNAVGTTSE
-845 IMATLRGNKQAEEG
+845 IMAALRGNKQAEEG
-859 FKNALSS
+859 FKNAVSS
-866 YLNENLRS
+866 YLNEKLRS
-874 NSRVETTLNKAEP
+874 KSRVETTLNKAEP
-887 VKPDEFAALFGKLN
+887 VKQDEFAALFGKLN
-901 DFLTEGLRERAV
+901 DFLVDGSRERAV

>member
-1 MATPTLQELLEG
+1 MPTYRIEINGNKVDVQANSPEEIPSIYEKLKDVVPQKQPTQG
-13 LDTAVKNNDA
+13 
-23 KSAETLMS
+23 AES
-31 AISILEKK
+31 
-39 QAAVPEGGPFERPPG
+39 PFEQPPG
-54 ELQPQP
+54 ELKPQP
-60 FMGREAREEANLN
+60 FMGRQAREEASLN
-73 RNVPP
+73 RGVPP
-78 ELIAEFRQAQT
+78 ELIAELRQAQT
-89 GEAPTQTEVESFKKA
+89 GEAPTQAEVAAFKESAKT
-104 AGSRSTRDF
+104 RSTRDY
-113 FNNLVSQGAI
+113 FNQLVSQGAI
-123 DLGSSFNPE
+123 DLNSSFDPQ

-138 GAWEKYKQEMKPSFF
+138 GAWEKYKQEMEPSFF

-167 LGGMAGGALAGT
+167 LGGMAGAFVGSPLGLAGSI
-179 LTGALTANPFIGV
+179 P
-192 GGSILGGVAG
+192 GSIAG
-202 AKAGA
+202 AVGA
-207 KLQQEIL
+207 AELQQEIF
-214 PPTEEE
+214 PPTEAE
-220 LAQRQF
+220 LAQRRF
-226 DEAKMFPNLGRKVGE
+226 DEAVTGASIGRTIGSFV
-241 FIPSLATGK
+241 PSLATGY
-250 PSASR
+250 PSPSR

-261 VGLRTAVDAARKMA
+261 RGSPAAVTAARKEA
-275 IKEGAIGAGAS
+275 LIEGAANAGAT
-286 FVSAAMDGR
+286 FAATYATQGR
-295 LPTAKEIA
+295 MPTPQEIA
-303 EGAIMGAITRPTDFG
+303 EGAIMGAITRPTKFG
-318 TAMMMPRKQRTQLA
+318 TAMMMPRKQRTELA

-455 VSAFNDAL
+455 VSALNDAL
-463 VESRN
+463 AESRN

-702 NWFVDMFSQKVESA
+702 NWFVDMFSQKVSSA

-722 ENWAMKGDARDF
+722 EDWAMKGAARDF

-887 VKPDEFAALFGKLN
+887 VKPDEFAAIFGKLN

>member
-1 MATPTLQELLEG
+1 MPTYRIEING
-13 LDTAVKNNDA
+13 RKVDV
-23 KSAETLMS
+23 
-31 AISILEKK
+31 
-39 QAAVPEGGPFERPPG
+39 QAGSPEEIPDIYNKLKDVIPTKEAANIPEGGPFERPPG

-138 GAWEKYKQEMKPSFF
+138 GAWEKYKQEMEPSML
-153 GAMARGAEEQVIPA
+153 GAAARGAAEQIAPA
-167 LGGMAGGALAGT
+167 IGGLAGGALAGT
-179 LTGALTANPFIGV
+179 LTANPIV
-192 GGSILGGVAG
+192 GIAGGVAG

-207 KLQQEIL
+207 ELQQEIF
-214 PPTEEE
+214 PPTEAE
-220 LAQRQF
+220 LAQRRF
-226 DEAKMFPNLGRKVGE
+226 DEARTGTSVARTVGS
-241 FIPSLATGK
+241 FVPSLATGV

-261 VGLRTAVDAARKMA
+261 AGSQAAVAAARNMA
-275 IKEGAIGAGAS
+275 LREGAIGAGAS
-286 FVSAAMDGR
+286 FAAAGMEGR
-295 LPTAKEIA
+295 LPTAREMA
-303 EGAIMGAITRPTDFG
+303 EGAIMGAITRPTALG
-318 TAMMMPRKQRTQLA
+318 TAMMMPRKQRTELA

-344 AGGEKPAELAA
+344 AGGKAPAELAA
-355 TAIEKGIPTSPGAT
+355 TAIEQGIPTSPGAT
-369 FFAGEISGN
+369 FFSGEISGN

-388 ATTNAGLRSIRQQT
+388 ATTNAGLRNIRQQT

-455 VSAFNDAL
+455 VSALNDAL

-495 QQFAQAQKSRSRSD
+495 QQFAQAQRGRSRSD
-509 QSITVEQVLL
+509 SSITVEKVLL

-551 KALKEVRKKAGE
+551 KALKEVRKQAGE
-563 RGSIPEHI
+563 RGNIPEHI
-571 SKMIKGLIENPD
+571 SKMIEDLIENPN

-602 ELSDTKNIAHRS
+602 ELSDTKNIAYKK

-620 NSLKA
+620 KSLKA

-631 NASPLFAKANKLYFE
+631 NASPLFARANKLYFE

-657 GVIYGQG
+657 GVIYGQDD
-664 NKKTPPSQTID
+664 NKTPPSKTID

-702 NWFVDMFSQKVESA
+702 NWFVDMFSQEVNSA

-722 ENWAMKGDARDF
+722 EDWAMKGKNRDF

-750 DIRTA
+750 AIRTA

-779 LTEKKVDAKQRETVI
+779 LDAKEVGAKQRETVI
-794 EKEKRQQAKE
+794 EREKRQQAKE

-827 MAFTNI
+827 MALTSI

-901 DFLTEGLRERAV
+901 DFLIEGLRERAV

>member
-1 MATPTLQELLEG
+1 MPTYRIEINGNKVDVQANSPEEIPSIYEKLKDVVPQKQPTQG
-13 LDTAVKNNDA
+13 
-23 KSAETLMS
+23 AES
-31 AISILEKK
+31 
-39 QAAVPEGGPFERPPG
+39 PFEQPPG

-60 FMGREAREEANLN
+60 FMGRQAREEASLN
-73 RNVPP
+73 RGVPP
-78 ELIAEFRQAQT
+78 ELIAELRQAQT
-89 GEAPTQTEVESFKKA
+89 GEAPTQAEVAAFKESAKT
-104 AGSRSTRDF
+104 RSTRDY
-113 FNNLVSQGAI
+113 FNQLVSQGAI
-123 DLGSSFNPE
+123 DLNSSFDPQ

-138 GAWEKYKQEMKPSFF
+138 GAWEKYKQEMEPSVL
-153 GAMARGAEEQVIPA
+153 GAAARGATEQIVPTIGGA
-167 LGGMAGGALAGT
+167 LGGFAAGT
-179 LTGALTANPFIGV
+179 MTANPVV
-192 GGSILGGVAG
+192 GIAGGVAG
-202 AKAGA
+202 AKLGA
-207 KLQQEIL
+207 ELQQSIL
-214 PPTEEE
+214 PPSEAD
-220 LAQRQF
+220 LAQRRF
-226 DEAKMFPNLGRKVGE
+226 DEAAAATRYARAAGE
-241 FIPSLATGK
+241 FAPGLATGV
-250 PSASR
+250 PSPSR
-255 IAGIAG
+255 IGAIAG
-261 VGLRTAVDAARKMA
+261 MGSQAAVAAARNMA
-275 IKEGAIGAGAS
+275 LREGAIGAGAS
-286 FVSAAMDGR
+286 FAAAGMEGR
-295 LPTAKEIA
+295 LPTAQEMA
-303 EGAIMGAITRPTDFG
+303 EGAIMGAITRPTKLG
-318 TAMMMPRKQRTQLA
+318 TAMMMPRKQRTELA

-344 AGGEKPAELAA
+344 AGGKAPAELAA
-355 TAIEKGIPTSPGAT
+355 TAIEQGIPTSPGAT

-455 VSAFNDAL
+455 VSALNDAL
-463 VESRN
+463 AESRN

-529 DEAYAKAREETGDLV
+529 DEAYAKARQETGDLV

-551 KALKEVRKKAGE
+551 EALKKVQKQAGE
-563 RGSIPEHI
+563 RGNIPEHI
-571 SKMIKGLIENPD
+571 SKMIEDLIENPD

-602 ELSDTKNIAHRS
+602 ELSDTKNIAYQK

-620 NSLKA
+620 DSLKA

-631 NASPLFAKANKLYFE
+631 NASPLFARANKLYFE

-657 GVIYGQG
+657 GVIYGRG
-664 NKKTPPSQTID
+664 DKKTPPSKTID

-874 NSRVETTLNKAEP
+874 NSQVETTLNKAEP

-901 DFLTEGLRERAV
+901 DFLIEGLRERAV

>member
-1 MATPTLQELLEG
+1 MPTYRIEING
-13 LDTAVKNNDA
+13 RKVDV
-23 KSAETLMS
+23 
-31 AISILEKK
+31 
-39 QAAVPEGGPFERPPG
+39 QAGSPEEIPDIYNKLKDVIPTKEAANIPEGGPFERPPG

-60 FMGREAREEANLN
+60 FMGREARAEANLN

-153 GAMARGAEEQVIPA
+153 GAMARGAAEQIAPA
-167 LGGMAGGALAGT
+167 IGGIAGGALAGT
-179 LTGALTANPFIGV
+179 FTANPIV
-192 GGSILGGVAG
+192 GIAGGVAG

-207 KLQQEIL
+207 ELQQEIL

-220 LAQRQF
+220 LAQRRF
-226 DEAKMFPNLGRKVGE
+226 DEARTSASIGRTIGS
-241 FIPSLATGK
+241 FAPSMATGV

-261 VGLRTAVDAARKMA
+261 AGSQAAVAAARSMA
-275 IKEGAIGAGAS
+275 LREGAIGAGAS
-286 FVSAAMDGR
+286 FAAAGMEGR
-295 LPTAKEIA
+295 LPTAREIA

-410 GATLQPQGG
+410 GATLQPQGA

-442 ARDSAIEKGNREA
+442 AKDSAIEKGNREA

-495 QQFAQAQKSRSRSD
+495 QQFAQAQRGRSRSD
-509 QSITVEQVLL
+509 SSITVEQVLL
-519 RNAKEEKALH
+519 RNAKEEKVLH

-551 KALKEVRKKAGE
+551 EALKEVRKQAGE
-563 RGSIPEHI
+563 RGNIPEHI
-571 SKMIKGLIENPD
+571 SKMIEDLIENPN

-602 ELSDTKNIAHRS
+602 ELSDTKNIAYQK

-620 NSLKA
+620 DSLKA

-631 NASPLFAKANKLYFE
+631 NASPLFARANKLYFE

-657 GVIYGQG
+657 GVIYGRG
-664 NKKTPPSQTID
+664 KKKTPPSKTID

-702 NWFVDMFSQKVESA
+702 NWFVDMFSQEVNSA

-722 ENWAMKGDARDF
+722 EDWAMEGKNRDF

-750 DIRTA
+750 AIRTA

-779 LTEKKVDAKQRETVI
+779 LAAKEVGAKQRETVI
-794 EKEKRQQAKE
+794 EREKRQQAKE

-827 MAFTNI
+827 MALTSI

-845 IMATLRGNKQAEEG
+845 IMAALRGNKQAEEG

-901 DFLTEGLRERAV
+901 DFLIEGLRERAV

>member
-60 FMGREAREEANLN
+60 FMGNQARAEANLN

-138 GAWEKYKQEMKPSFF
+138 GAWEKYKQEMEPSML
-153 GAMARGAEEQVIPA
+153 GAVARGAAEQIAPA
-167 LGGMAGGALAGT
+167 IGGLAGGALAGT
-179 LTGALTANPFIGV
+179 LTANPIV
-192 GGSILGGVAG
+192 GIAGGVAG

-207 KLQQEIL
+207 ELQQEIF
-214 PPTEEE
+214 PPNEAE
-220 LAQRQF
+220 LAQRRF
-226 DEAKMFPNLGRKVGE
+226 DEARTGTSVARTVGS
-241 FIPSLATGK
+241 FVPSLATGV

-261 VGLRTAVDAARKMA
+261 AGSQAAVAAARNMA
-275 IKEGAIGAGAS
+275 LREGAIGAGAS
-286 FVSAAMDGR
+286 FAAAGIEGR
-295 LPTAKEIA
+295 LPTAREMA
-303 EGAIMGAITRPTDFG
+303 EGAIMGAITRPTKFG
-318 TAMMMPRKQRTQLA
+318 TAMMMPRKQRTELA

-355 TAIEKGIPTSPGAT
+355 TAIEQGIPTSPGAT

-388 ATTNAGLRSIRQQT
+388 ATTNAGLRNIRQQT

-455 VSAFNDAL
+455 ISAFNDAL
-463 VESRN
+463 SESRN
-468 NFNAAKQG
+468 NLKAAQQG

-486 SAARLKQAG
+486 SAARLTQAG
-495 QQFAQAQKSRSRSD
+495 QQFAQAQRGRSRSD
-509 QSITVEQVLL
+509 SSKTVEEVLL

-529 DEAYAKAREETGDLV
+529 DEAYAKAREEAGDLV
-544 VDYANTI
+544 VDYTNTI
-551 KALKEVRKKAGE
+551 EALKRVQKEAGK
-563 RGSIPEHI
+563 RGQIPDYL
-571 SKMIKGLIENPD
+571 SKMIRDLIRKPD
-583 KNKVN
+583 KNRVN
-588 RVEDIDSDYRSISG
+588 RVEDIDSDYRNISG
-602 ELSDTKNIAHRS
+602 ELSDTDNRTYQR

-620 NSLKA
+620 DSLKA

-631 NASPLFAKANKLYFE
+631 NASPLFARANRLFFD
-646 YARKYFDGPAW
+646 YARKYIDGPAS
-657 GVIYGQG
+657 GVVTSAA
-664 NKKTPPSQTID
+664 NKKTSASKTID
-675 AYTSDLESLIQLK
+675 AYTSDLESLMQLK
-688 ESIKGDP
+688 ESVKGDP

-702 NWFVDMFSQKVESA
+702 NWFVDKFSEEVGAA

-722 ENWAMKGDARDF
+722 ENWAMQGKNREF

-750 DIRTA
+750 AIRTA

-779 LTEKKVDAKQRETVI
+779 LDAKEVGAKQRETVI
-794 EKEKRQQAKE
+794 EREKRQQAKE

-827 MAFTNI
+827 MALTSI

-901 DFLTEGLRERAV
+901 DFLIEGLRERAV

>member
-1 MATPTLQELLEG
+1 MPTYRIEING
-13 LDTAVKNNDA
+13 RKVDV
-23 KSAETLMS
+23 
-31 AISILEKK
+31 
-39 QAAVPEGGPFERPPG
+39 QAGSPEEIPDIYNKLKDVIPTKEAANIPEGGPFERPPG

-138 GAWEKYKQEMKPSFF
+138 GAWEKYKQEMEPSML
-153 GAMARGAEEQVIPA
+153 GAAARGAAEQIAPA
-167 LGGMAGGALAGT
+167 IGGLAGGALAGT
-179 LTGALTANPFIGV
+179 LTANPIV
-192 GGSILGGVAG
+192 GIAGGVAG

-207 KLQQEIL
+207 ELQQEIF
-214 PPTEEE
+214 PPTEAE
-220 LAQRQF
+220 LAQRRF
-226 DEAKMFPNLGRKVGE
+226 DEARTGTSVARTVGS
-241 FIPSLATGK
+241 FVPSLATGV

-261 VGLRTAVDAARKMA
+261 AGSQAAVAAARNMA
-275 IKEGAIGAGAS
+275 LREGAIGAGAS
-286 FVSAAMDGR
+286 FAAAGMEGR
-295 LPTAKEIA
+295 LPTAREMA
-303 EGAIMGAITRPTDFG
+303 EGAIMGAITRPTALG
-318 TAMMMPRKQRTQLA
+318 TAMMMPRKQRTELA

-344 AGGEKPAELAA
+344 AGGKAPAELAA
-355 TAIEKGIPTSPGAT
+355 TAIEQGIPTSPGAT
-369 FFAGEISGN
+369 FFSGEISGN

-455 VSAFNDAL
+455 VSALNDAL

-495 QQFAQAQKSRSRSD
+495 QQFAQAQRGRSRSD
-509 QSITVEQVLL
+509 SSITVEQVLL

-551 KALKEVRKKAGE
+551 KALKEVRKQAGE
-563 RGSIPEHI
+563 RGNIPEHI
-571 SKMIKGLIENPD
+571 SKMIEDLIENPN

-602 ELSDTKNIAHRS
+602 ELSDTKNIAYKK

-620 NSLKA
+620 KSLKA

-631 NASPLFAKANKLYFE
+631 NASPLFARANKLYFE

-657 GVIYGQG
+657 GVIYGQDD
-664 NKKTPPSQTID
+664 NKTPPSKTID

-702 NWFVDMFSQKVESA
+702 NWFVDMFSQEVKSA

-722 ENWAMKGDARDF
+722 EDWAMKGAARDF

-750 DIRTA
+750 AIRTA

-779 LTEKKVDAKQRETVI
+779 RDAKEVGAKQRETVI
-794 EKEKRQQAKE
+794 EREKRQQAKE
-804 AFRNEQE
+804 AFKNEQE

-822 GKDAK
+822 GKDAQV
-827 MAFTNI
+827 AVASI
-833 FKSDDPVGMTSE
+833 FESDNAVGTTSE
-845 IMATLRGNKQAEEG
+845 IMAALRGNKQAEEG
-859 FKNALSS
+859 FKNAVSS
-866 YLNENLRS
+866 YLNEKLRS
-874 NSRVETTLNKAEP
+874 KSRVETTLNKAEP
-887 VKPDEFAALFGKLN
+887 VKQDEFAALFGKLN
-901 DFLTEGLRERAV
+901 DFLVDGSRERAV

>member
-1 MATPTLQELLEG
+1 MPTYRIEING
-13 LDTAVKNNDA
+13 RKVDV
-23 KSAETLMS
+23 
-31 AISILEKK
+31 
-39 QAAVPEGGPFERPPG
+39 QAGSPEEIPDIYNKLKDVIPTKEAANIPEGGPFERPPG
-54 ELQPQP
+54 ELQTQP
-60 FMGREAREEANLN
+60 FFGNQAREEANLN

-78 ELIAEFRQAQT
+78 ELIAELRQAQT

-138 GAWEKYKQEMKPSFF
+138 GAWEKYKQEMEPSFF
-153 GAMARGAEEQVIPA
+153 GAMARGAAEQIAPA
-167 LGGMAGGALAGT
+167 IGGLAGGALAGT
-179 LTGALTANPFIGV
+179 LTANPIV
-192 GGSILGGVAG
+192 GIAGGVAG

-207 KLQQEIL
+207 ELQQEIF
-214 PPTEEE
+214 PPTQAE
-220 LAQRQF
+220 LAQRRF
-226 DEAKMFPNLGRKVGE
+226 DEARTGASIGRTIGS
-241 FIPSLATGK
+241 FAPSVATGV

-261 VGLRTAVDAARKMA
+261 VGSQAAVAAARSMA
-275 IKEGAIGAGAS
+275 LREGAIGAGAS
-286 FVSAAMDGR
+286 FAAAGMEGR
-295 LPTAKEIA
+295 LPTAREIA

-318 TAMMMPRKQRTQLA
+318 TAMMMPRKQRTELA
-332 GRRSAEQTMQEF
+332 GRRSAEQTVQEF

-355 TAIEKGIPTSPGAT
+355 TAIEQGIPTSPGAT

-388 ATTNAGLRSIRQQT
+388 MSTSSGLRNIRQQT

-455 VSAFNDAL
+455 ISAFNDAL
-463 VESRN
+463 AESRN
-468 NFNAAKQG
+468 NLKAAQQG

-495 QQFAQAQKSRSRSD
+495 QQFAQAQRGRSRSD
-509 QSITVEQVLL
+509 SSITVEEVLL
-519 RNAKEEKALH
+519 RNAKEEKVLH

-544 VDYANTI
+544 VDYTNTI
-551 KALKEVRKKAGE
+551 EALKRVQKEAGK
-563 RGSIPEHI
+563 RGQIPDYL
-571 SKMIKGLIENPD
+571 SKMIRDLIRKPD
-583 KNKVN
+583 KNRVN
-588 RVEDIDSDYRSISG
+588 RVEDIDSDYRNISG
-602 ELSDTKNIAHRS
+602 ELSDTDNRTYQR

-620 NSLKA
+620 DSLKA

-631 NASPLFAKANKLYFE
+631 NASPLFARANRLFFD
-646 YARKYFDGPAW
+646 YARKYIDGPAS
-657 GVIYGQG
+657 GVVTSAA
-664 NKKTPPSQTID
+664 NKKTSASKTID
-675 AYTSDLESLIQLK
+675 AYTSDLESLMQLK
-688 ESIKGDP
+688 ESVKGDP

-702 NWFVDMFSQKVESA
+702 NWFVDKFSEEVGSA

-722 ENWAMKGDARDF
+722 ENWAMQGKNREF

-750 DIRTA
+750 AIRTA

-766 TLARELAAEAKAE
+766 TLARELATEAKAE
-779 LTEKKVDAKQRETVI
+779 FAEKEVGAKQRETVI
-794 EKEKRQQAKE
+794 EREKRQQAKE

-827 MAFTNI
+827 MALTSI

>member
-1 MATPTLQELLEG
+1 MPTYRIEINGNKVDVQANSPEELPNIYEKLKDVVPQKQPTQG
-13 LDTAVKNNDA
+13 
-23 KSAETLMS
+23 AES
-31 AISILEKK
+31 
-39 QAAVPEGGPFERPPG
+39 PFEQPPG
-54 ELQPQP
+54 ELKPQQ
-60 FMGREAREEANLN
+60 FMGRQAREEASLN
-73 RNVPP
+73 RGVPP
-78 ELIAEFRQAQT
+78 ELIAELRQAQT
-89 GEAPTQTEVESFKKA
+89 GEAPTQAEVAAFKESAKT
-104 AGSRSTRDF
+104 RSTRDY
-113 FNNLVSQGAI
+113 FNQLVSQGAI
-123 DLGSSFNPE
+123 DLNSSFDPQ

-138 GAWEKYKQEMKPSFF
+138 GAWEKYKQEMEPSFF

-167 LGGMAGGALAGT
+167 LGGMAGAFVGSPLGLAGSI
-179 LTGALTANPFIGV
+179 P
-192 GGSILGGVAG
+192 GSIAG
-202 AKAGA
+202 AVGA
-207 KLQQEIL
+207 AELQQEIF
-214 PPTEEE
+214 PPTEAE
-220 LAQRQF
+220 LAQRRF
-226 DEAKMFPNLGRKVGE
+226 DEAVTGASIGRTIGSFV
-241 FIPSLATGK
+241 PSLATGY
-250 PSASR
+250 PSPSR

-261 VGLRTAVDAARKMA
+261 RGSPAAVTAARKEA
-275 IKEGAIGAGAS
+275 LIEGAANAGAT
-286 FVSAAMDGR
+286 FAATYATQGR
-295 LPTAKEIA
+295 MPTPQEIA

-424 AQGVIQAQHDKLI
+424 AKGVIQAQHDKLI

-455 VSAFNDAL
+455 VSALNDAL
-463 VESRN
+463 AESRN

-702 NWFVDMFSQKVESA
+702 NWFVDMFSQKVSSA

-722 ENWAMKGDARDF
+722 EDWAMKGAARDF

-750 DIRTA
+750 DIRTS

-866 YLNENLRS
+866 YLNEKLRS
-874 NSRVETTLNKAEP
+874 KSRVETTLNKAEP
-887 VKPDEFAALFGKLN
+887 VKQDEFAAIFGKLN